1 MKNNYIKTFNDLN
14 KLNIK
19 YSSIFYLNNNNNINF
34 LNEINID
41 FNKIKRITIKIKHM
55 ERYDFIDN
63 DNFTKNNKNFFE
75 NLYSFTNI
83 KNNLIYLNIC
93 YRDDYY
99 KNINNDLFEDINKFK
114 SLKYLFLESFS
125 SDNNFVIKLNTLKSL
140 SIKKCK
146 NINISEMTNENLE
159 ALDLRNNNR
168 ISIEKIDY

>member
-41 FNKIKRITIKIKHM
+41 FNKIKRITIKIKQM

-93 YRDDYY
+93 YY
-99 KNINNDLFEDINKFK
+99 
-114 SLKYLFLESFS
+114 
-125 SDNNFVIKLNTLKSL
+125 
-140 SIKKCK
+140 
-146 NINISEMTNENLE
+146 NL
-159 ALDLRNNNR
+159 
-168 ISIEKIDY
+168 